1 MPATPLR
8 SDELFPYRSIRQIL
22 ASRQAVVHAV
32 GSDDTVASALQL
44 MSKHNIGLVVVL
56 EGEQLI
62 GVLSER
68 DLARRAGQLGAEALR
83 GLPVAALMTRD
94 VVTVGPDE
102 LFGRC
107 LALMDER
114 GSRHLPV
121 LEAGRVIAVISIRD
135 LLHEAVEH
143 HRHVLAE
150 MDRERLAAFQSM
162 H

>member
-22 ASRQAVVHAV
+22 ANRKPVVHSV
-32 GSDDTVASALQL
+32 GSDDTVASALEL
-44 MSKHNIGLVVVL
+44 MSRHNIGLVVVL
-56 EGEQLI
+56 DGEELI

-68 DLARRAGQLGAEALR
+68 DLARRAGQHGALALQ
-83 GLPVAALMTRD
+83 GLPVAALMTRN
-94 VVTVGPDE
+94 VTTVGPDE

-114 GSRHLPV
+114 GARHLPV
-121 LEAGRVIAVISIRD
+121 VDAGRVIAVISVRD

-143 HRHVLAE
+143 HRQVLAE
-150 MDRERLAAFQSM
+150 MDRERLAAFQTM